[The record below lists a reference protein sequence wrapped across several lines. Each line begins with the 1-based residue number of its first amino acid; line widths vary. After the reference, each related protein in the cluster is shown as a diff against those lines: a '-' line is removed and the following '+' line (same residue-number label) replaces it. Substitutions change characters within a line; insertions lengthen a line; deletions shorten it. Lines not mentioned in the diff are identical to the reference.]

1 MHASTLTASYVLDWL
16 VGDPE
21 FLPHPVRIVGR
32 AIEIGERSLR
42 DPEATY
48 TSQFLPGA
56 MLSATLVVGSGFAS
70 SSAVRLLKG
79 INSPAGKALEIWL
92 GASCLATRNLL
103 DEAGAV
109 ITALEQNN
117 LQSARSLLAR
127 IVGRDTD
134 TLDSSEIS
142 RAVIEALAE
151 SLCDG
156 IIAPLT
162 YLTLGGVPLALAYKA
177 VNTLDSMIGH
187 HTEEYEWFGKA
198 AARLDDAANFI
209 PARVAAV
216 LICGSCALL
225 GCGDHRTAWNTWR
238 HDRLRHASPNAG
250 QTESAMAGALRVR
263 LGGTNAYAGEL
274 VETPAL
280 GAGFRRPSVQDA
292 KNALRITAV
301 ASVLG
306 FAVGILVLSRRRSA

>member
-1 MHASTLTASYVLDWL
+1 MRASTLTASYVLDWL

-21 FLPHPVRIVGR
+21 FLPHPVRIIGR
-32 AIEIGERSLR
+32 VVEIGERR
-42 DPEATY
+42 WYDPEKTDA
-48 TSQFLPGA
+48 SQFLRGA
-56 MLSATLVVGSGFAS
+56 VLTAALVVGSGFSAPR
-70 SSAVRLLKG
+70 AVRVLKG
-79 INSPAGKALEIWL
+79 INSPAGNAVEIWL

-109 ITALEQNN
+109 ITALEQND
-117 LQSARSLLAR
+117 LQSARRLLAR
-127 IVGRDTD
+127 IVGRDTG
-134 TLDSSEIS
+134 TLDSGEIS
-142 RAVIEALAE
+142 RAVIETLAE

-156 IIAPLT
+156 VIAPLM
-162 YLTLGGVPLALAYKA
+162 YLTLGGVSLALAYKA

-198 AARLDDAANFI
+198 AARLDDAANFV
-209 PARVAAV
+209 PARIAAV
-216 LICGSCALL
+216 LICGACALL
-225 GCGDHRTAWNTWR
+225 GIGDHRTAWNTWR
-238 HDRLRHASPNAG
+238 QDRLRHASPNAG
-250 QTESAMAGALRVR
+250 QPESAMAGALRVR

-280 GAGFRRPSVQDA
+280 GAGFRKPNIQDA

-306 FAVGILVLSRRRSA
+306 FALSILVLSRRRGA